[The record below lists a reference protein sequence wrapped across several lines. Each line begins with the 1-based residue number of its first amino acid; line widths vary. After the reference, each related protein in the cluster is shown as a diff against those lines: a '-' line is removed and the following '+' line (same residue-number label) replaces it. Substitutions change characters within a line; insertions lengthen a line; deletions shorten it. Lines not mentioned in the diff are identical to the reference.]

1 MTEQKVS
8 SSYRVSAIISDTTK
22 VSRENHG
29 SKFYSGM
36 GSGFYFLHSGSVI
49 KHTTVGS
56 RENQFRH

>member
-22 VSRENHG
+22 VFRENYG

-36 GSGFYFLHSGSVI
+36 GSEFCFLHSGSVI

-56 RENQFRH
+56 R